1 MRVWLGTS
9 PPFAGR
15 FHTVSWVVLTG
26 YMGAGKSTVGRAV
39 AEHLD
44 RPFLDSDAV
53 IEHAAALDIPRI
65 FATKGEVWFRRTEE
79 RTIRGIVESSPGGVL
94 AIGGGAIENPKT
106 RDLLHRVA
114 SVIWLHAE
122 PEQLWERVNGSSRPL
137 ATDEA
142 QFLRRYARRE
152 RFYRET
158 AHVEI
163 DALLPFENVVTA
175 AVNFASGGSDPG
187 RVE

>member
-1 MRVWLGTS
+1 MSWL
-9 PPFAGR
+9 
-15 FHTVSWVVLTG
+15 VLTG

-39 AEHLD
+39 AERLD

-53 IEHAAALDIPRI
+53 IERDAGIEIPRI

-79 RTIRGIVESSPGGVL
+79 RTIRGIVESSPHGVL

-114 SVIWLHAE
+114 SVIWLHAA

-142 QFLRRYARRE
+142 QFLRRYSRRE
-152 RFYRET
+152 QLYRET
-158 AHVEI
+158 AHVEV
-163 DALLPFENVVTA
+163 DALMPFESVVA
-175 AVNFASGGSDPG
+175 AVLNVASGGADAG
-187 RVE
+187 RVG